1 MMDLSRG
8 RKRKVYDKNRPS
20 QLIARSG
27 QPVSRS
33 SAHSKRCTIDI
44 PVFMK

>member
-27 QPVSRS
+27 QSQYLGHLLIASDVQ
-33 SAHSKRCTIDI
+33 
-44 PVFMK
+44 